1 MKVSKVISYLQEL
14 NPNDEIVIGY
24 WDKSIADSYIA
35 DENKPLTND
44 ENSVKAEAPVEE
56 AKPLDDS
63 EQDFKKIKAYRE
75 ALENKQNE
83 L

>member
-44 ENSVKAEAPVEE
+44 QWIEIVDE
-56 AKPLDDS
+56 
-63 EQDFKKIKAYRE
+63 IG
-75 ALENKQNE
+75 LENIQFEEIGE
-83 L
+83 LIQQLAYEKTEPLEGEDN

>member
-1 MKVSKVISYLQEL
+1 MKVSKLIADLQEL

-44 ENSVKAEAPVEE
+44 QWIEIVDE
-56 AKPLDDS
+56 
-63 EQDFKKIKAYRE
+63 IG
-75 ALENKQNE
+75 LENIQFEEIGE
-83 L
+83 LIQQLAYEKTEPLEGEDN

>member
-24 WDKSIADSYIA
+24 WDKSTADSYIA

-44 ENSVKAEAPVEE
+44 QWIEIVDEIGLDNIQFEEIGELIQQLAYEKTEPLEVE
-56 AKPLDDS
+56 D
-63 EQDFKKIKAYRE
+63 
-75 ALENKQNE
+75 N
-83 L
+83 